1 MKIKYI
7 NNCLCDTD
15 YTIESISLSDDLF
28 IDDCNRIISVSEIT
42 ETEMISKVPD
52 MKYPY
57 YFMRKCTKKEFKER
71 YSKIICEGLSDDF
84 SFDNV
89 IELVRNKD
97 NRGEFVKELSHY
109 LDSIDVNDLIEQI
122 TFEHKKEYN
131 EVVDYMKDNL
141 ETYTDYK
148 VVRIDSL
155 EKEYLYEQFMEQLNK
170 I

>member
-15 YTIESISLSDDLF
+15 YSIESISTNDSF
-28 IDDCNRIISVSEIT
+28 IDDCNRILSIDEIV
-42 ETEMISKVPD
+42 EDKIHCKVPD
-52 MKYPY
+52 SKYPY
-57 YFMRKCTKKEFKER
+57 YFIRKLTKEQFKKE
-71 YSKIICEGLSDDF
+71 YSKIIFEGLSDDF
-84 SFDNV
+84 SFENV

-97 NRGEFVKELSHY
+97 NRAEFVKELSHY

-122 TFEHKKEYN
+122 AFEHKKEYN

>member
-15 YTIESISLSDDLF
+15 YTIESIADDDSF

-42 ETEMISKVPD
+42 ETEIISKVPD
-52 MKYPY
+52 SKYPY
-57 YFMRKCTKKEFKER
+57 YFMRKCTKEQFKQQ
-71 YSKIICEGLSDDF
+71 YSKIIYEGLSDDF
-84 SFDNV
+84 SFDDV
-89 IELVRNKD
+89 IDLVRNKD

-122 TFEHKKEYN
+122 MFEHKKEYN
-131 EVVDYMKDNL
+131 EVVGYMKDNL
-141 ETYTDYK
+141 DTYTDYK
-148 VVRIDSL
+148 VVKIDTL
-155 EKEYLYEQFMEQLNK
+155 EKQYLYEQFLESLNK